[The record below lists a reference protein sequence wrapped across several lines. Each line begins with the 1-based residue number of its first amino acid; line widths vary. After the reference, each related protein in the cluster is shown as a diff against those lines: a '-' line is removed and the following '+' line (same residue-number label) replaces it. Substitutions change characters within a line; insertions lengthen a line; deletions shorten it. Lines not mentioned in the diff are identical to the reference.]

1 MTAKRWIKLGA
12 VTLALAAALHFLIL
26 WLIPLAITGVFIR
39 RLVKE
44 AGYNHV
50 VTRPLP
56 TDKSREVVKPSP
68 DLLYAACSFDIG
80 AGPVRISA
88 AKPPQGYW
96 SLALYDR
103 NSDNFFKIN
112 NSEATGERVELI
124 LGLAPKAADFAA
136 AFPSAIYVQTPHAI
150 GVMLAR
156 ILVLD
161 RAEMAAA
168 LAAQASVR
176 CDPIEARG

>member
-1 MTAKRWIKLGA
+1 MTAKRWIRLGA
-12 VTLALAAALHFLIL
+12 VTLALAATLHFLIL

-39 RLVKE
+39 RLVKDV
-44 AGYNHV
+44 GYNHV

-68 DLLYAACSFDIG
+68 DLLYAACVFDVG

-88 AKPPQGYW
+88 KPAPGYW

-124 LGLAPKAADFAA
+124 LGSAPTAGAFAA
-136 AFPSAIYVQTPHAI
+136 AFPSAIYVRTPHAV

-161 RAEMAAA
+161 RSDMGAA
-168 LAAQASVR
+168 LAAQASLR